1 MSKQGRG
8 RPKSNHNTV
17 TINELIVEY
26 LSTKK
31 DNYDNEVSYFKIVD
45 PAFRAKLKPLSSL
58 NEEGLLKMPIWVT
71 DKTEHILKVKSKF
84 VNNSQDLVK
93 NALHIINTHFEFY
106 HMEDVGD
113 GGVKGYYAKITKVTP
128 SSPPPAG
135 IEIEINNDN

>member
-1 MSKQGRG
+1 M
-8 RPKSNHNTV
+8 
-17 TINELIVEY
+17 IVEY

-58 NEEGLLKMPIWVT
+58 NEEGLMKMPIWVT

-84 VNNSQDLVK
+84 VNNSQDLVT
-93 NALHIINTHFEFY
+93 NALHIININFEFY
-106 HMEDVGD
+106 HMEQND
-113 GGVKGYYAKITKVTP
+113 VKGYYAKITKVTP
-128 SSPPPAG
+128 STPAPG

>member
-1 MSKQGRG
+1 MSKRG
-8 RPKSNHNTV
+8 RPAKNTNTV

-45 PAFRAKLKPLSSL
+45 PAFRAKLKPLFSL
-58 NEEGLLKMPIWVT
+58 NDDGLLKIPIWAT
-71 DKTEHILKVKSKF
+71 DKSEHILKVKSKF

-93 NALHIINTHFEFY
+93 NALHIINTNFEFC
-106 HMEDVGD
+106 HMEQND
-113 GGVKGYYAKITKVTP
+113 VKGYYAKITKVTP

>member
-1 MSKQGRG
+1 M
-8 RPKSNHNTV
+8 
-17 TINELIVEY
+17 IVEY

-58 NEEGLLKMPIWVT
+58 NEEGLMKMPIWVT

-84 VNNSQDLVK
+84 VNNSQDLVT
-93 NALHIINTHFEFY
+93 NALHIININFEFY
-106 HMEDVGD
+106 HMEQHDIR
-113 GGVKGYYAKITKVTP
+113 GYYAKITKVTP
-128 SSPPPAG
+128 STPAPG

>member
-1 MSKQGRG
+1 MSKGTRG
-8 RPKSNHNTV
+8 RPAKNTNTV

-45 PAFRAKLKPLSSL
+45 PAFRAKLKPLFSL
-58 NEEGLLKMPIWVT
+58 NDEGLLKIPIWAT
-71 DKTEHILKVKSKF
+71 DKSEHILKVKSKF

-106 HMEDVGD
+106 HMEQND
-113 GGVKGYYAKITKVTP
+113 VKGYYAKITKVTP

>member
-8 RPKSNHNTV
+8 RPPKSNNTV
-17 TINELIVEY
+17 IINELIVEY

-45 PAFRAKLKPLSSL
+45 PAFRAKLKPLFSL
-58 NEEGLLKMPIWVT
+58 NDDGLLKIPIWAT
-71 DKTEHILKVKSKF
+71 DKSEHILKVKSKF

-106 HMEDVGD
+106 HMEQND
-113 GGVKGYYAKITKVTP
+113 VKGYYAKITKVTP